1 MNRIWNSAVLPGFLI
16 VLGFFLLTGCPKKV
30 ETAKETVNVG
40 KERPGPATER
50 VEPSITAPS
59 IQEAEVPRASGKEV
73 PMVIGMGDSFFD
85 FDKALVREDA
95 KTILRENANWLRSNP
110 NVKVQIEGHCDERG
124 TTEYNLALGER
135 RAQATKRFLV
145 AMGVDSSRIST
156 ISYGEERP
164 FCMGTDENCY
174 QKNRRAHFVVK

>member
-1 MNRIWNSAVLPGFLI
+1 MNRNWNGIVLSGFLI
-16 VLGFFLLTGCPKKV
+16 VLGFFLLTGCPKKMG
-30 ETAKETVNVG
+30 TAKETVGVG
-40 KERPGPATER
+40 GERMTPPTER
-50 VEPSITAPS
+50 VEPGITS
-59 IQEAEVPRASGKEV
+59 PRIEERDVFQGSGRET
-73 PMVIGMGDSFFD
+73 PMATGMGDTFFD
-85 FDKALVREDA
+85 FDKALVRENA
-95 KTILRENANWLRSNP
+95 KKVLRENANWLRSNP

-145 AMGVDSSRIST
+145 AMGVDSRRIST

-164 FCMGTDENCY
+164 FCMGADDVCY